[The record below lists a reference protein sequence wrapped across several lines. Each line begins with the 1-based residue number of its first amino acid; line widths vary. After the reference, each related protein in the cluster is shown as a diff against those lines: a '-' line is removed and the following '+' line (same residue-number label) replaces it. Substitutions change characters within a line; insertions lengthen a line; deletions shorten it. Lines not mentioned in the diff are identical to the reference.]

1 MGQGSG
7 GGGGLPESRA
17 SSRERNGDVGGA
29 PGLSQRYEVVIVGA
43 GPAGIF
49 AALELA
55 RAGAT
60 SVAMFEK
67 GHDLGRRVCR
77 AQRHGCNHC
86 PTCAIMTG
94 WGGAGAF
101 SDGKLTLSREIGGWL
116 GEYLPPAE
124 LERLLAYVDGLW
136 VSFGAPR
143 ETHGP
148 DPSAAAGLGK
158 KAAAAGMTLVPM
170 RLRHIGTNRSPA
182 VLGAMRAALEAAGV
196 TVCTGT
202 PVAAIEVKQGRVS
215 GVRLADGRPIE
226 ASAVVAAPGREGAD
240 WLAAQARALGVGLV
254 NNMVD
259 VGVRV
264 EVAAEVMEPLTG
276 PLYEAKL
283 LYTTPTFRDRVRTF
297 CMNPGGEVTCESYGD
312 IVTVN
317 GHSYAGRRTGW
328 TNFAVLVSQSFTEP
342 FHEPITYGASVA
354 RLANLLGEGI
364 LVQRL
369 GDLRSGRRS
378 TPERIA
384 RGSVRPSLPSAAP
397 GDLSFVLP
405 YRHLTGILEFLTAL
419 DALVPGVAGDDTLLY
434 GVEVKFYS
442 SRLALS
448 PQLETPVRGL
458 YAVGDGAGVTR
469 GLMQSSASGVH
480 AARAVAAA
488 LGRNAGA

>member
-1 MGQGSG
+1 MGD
-7 GGGGLPESRA
+7 
-17 SSRERNGDVGGA
+17 DVDGP
-29 PGLSQRYEVVIVGA
+29 PGIAKRYEVIIVGA

-49 AALELA
+49 AALEFV
-55 RAGAT
+55 RAGIT

-67 GHDLGRRVCR
+67 GHDLDQRVCR
-77 AQRHGCNHC
+77 AQRRGCNHC

-94 WGGAGAF
+94 WGGAGAY

-116 GEYLPPAE
+116 GEYIPPGA
-124 LERLLAYVDGLW
+124 LESLLAYVDGLW
-136 VSFGAPR
+136 ITFGAPR

-148 DPSAAAGLGK
+148 DPSAAAELGER
-158 KAAAAGMTLVPM
+158 AAAAGMTLVPM
-170 RLRHIGTNRSPA
+170 RLRHIGTDRTPA
-182 VLGAMRAALEAAGV
+182 VLGAMRSAIAAAGV
-196 TVCTGT
+196 TICTET
-202 PVAAIEVKQGRVS
+202 SVAAIVVGEGGVAA
-215 GVRLADGRPIE
+215 VRLADGRTVE
-226 ASAVVAAPGREGAD
+226 AAAVVAAPGREGAD

-264 EVAAEVMEPLTG
+264 EVAAAVMEPLTG

-328 TNFAVLVSQSFTEP
+328 TNFAVLVSQSFTDP

-369 GDLRSGRRS
+369 GDLRAGRRS
-378 TPERIA
+378 TPERMA
-384 RGSVRPSLPSAAP
+384 RGGVRPSLPSAAP

-405 YRHLTGILEFLTAL
+405 YRHLTGILEFLAAL

-448 PQLETPVRGL
+448 PHLETPVRGL

-469 GLMQSSASGVH
+469 GLLQSSASGVH

-488 LGRNAGA
+488 LGRSAGA